1 MLDHGSQAISPDD
14 IFIAVMG
21 MTGAGKSSFIE
32 HCTKPPERLSS
43 DGLFSCTSRVSIHTT
58 VIGGHT
64 VHLLDTP
71 GFNDSRQSDSKV
83 LQELAYWLTAAYE
96 RDIRL
101 SGIIYLHC
109 ITNNRLPGTA
119 VRALNVFKK
128 MCGTEA
134 FKGVILATTMWDMVS
149 MEDLAKAEKRH
160 EDFYE
165 KIRSD
170 IIERGG
176 KLVRLSAV
184 EIDAVK
190 ILHHIVQKN
199 RRLTLEFQR
208 QLVDENRLM
217 YETEAGQLL
226 YDDLNQRYQSLQI
239 MADEAHRRM
248 DEIVSTGRREA
259 LRELSQST
267 SEMAGDIRLVEE
279 DMECTKAAFGG
290 IREKWEKI
298 INRDDQS
305 LLLAAQNIEQQFE
318 RENSYKGDGE
328 NVATT
333 SIHKSI
339 PPLSET
345 SRTSSSDTFSSI
357 TSQENVALRM
367 QDLEKERQAL
377 SIRIGQRLSRRYTTQ
392 TRGATT
398 IGVIGTTLAAG
409 QLIAALACVVM

>member
-1 MLDHGSQAISPDD
+1 
-14 IFIAVMG
+14 MG
-21 MTGAGKSSFIE
+21 MTGVGKSSFIE
-32 HCTKPPERLSS
+32 HCTKLPERLSS
-43 DGLFSCTSRVSIHTT
+43 NGLFSCTSRVSIHTT
-58 VIGGHT
+58 VVQGRT

-71 GFNDSRQSDSKV
+71 GFNDSRQSDGKV

-119 VRALNVFKK
+119 VRALDAFKK

-149 MEDLAKAEKRH
+149 VKDLAKAEKRH
-160 EDFYE
+160 EEFYE
-165 KIRSD
+165 KVRHD
-170 IIERGG
+170 IIEHGG

-190 ILHHIVQKN
+190 ILRHIVQKN
-199 RRLTLEFQR
+199 RRLTLRFQR
-208 QLVDENRLM
+208 QLVDENLLI
-217 YETEAGQLL
+217 YETEAGQVL
-226 YDDLNQRYQSLQI
+226 YEDLHKRYRSLQV
-239 MADEAHRRM
+239 MADEAHRQM

-259 LRELSQST
+259 LRELSEVT
-267 SEMAGDIRLVEE
+267 SEMAEDIRLVEE
-279 DMECTKAAFGG
+279 DIERTKVAFGG

-298 INRDDQS
+298 IDRDDQS
-305 LLLAAQNIEQQFE
+305 LILTAQNIEQEFE

-328 NVATT
+328 EATTT
-333 SIHKSI
+333 SIHKLA

-345 SRTSSSDTFSSI
+345 SRTSSTETFSSLA
-357 TSQENVALRM
+357 SQETMAQKLH
-367 QDLEKERQAL
+367 DLEKERQAI
-377 SIRIGQRLSRRYTTQ
+377 SIRIGQRLSRRYTAQ

-398 IGVIGTTLAAG
+398 MSVIGTTLAAG

>member
-1 MLDHGSQAISPDD
+1 
-14 IFIAVMG
+14 MG

-58 VIGGHT
+58 VVGGRT

-71 GFNDSRQSDSKV
+71 GFNDSRQSDGKV
-83 LQELAYWLTAAYE
+83 LQELAYWLTAAHE

-119 VRALNVFKK
+119 LRALDTFKK

-149 MEDLAKAEKRH
+149 VRDLAKAEKRH
-160 EDFYE
+160 EEFYE
-165 KIRSD
+165 KIRHD
-170 IIERGG
+170 IIEHGG

-190 ILHHIVQKN
+190 IVHHITQKN
-199 RRLTLEFQR
+199 RRLTLRFQR
-208 QLVDENRLM
+208 QLVDENRLI
-217 YETEAGQLL
+217 YETEAGQVL
-226 YDDLNQRYQSLQI
+226 YEDLNKRYQSLQI

-259 LRELSQST
+259 LRELSETT

-279 DMECTKAAFGG
+279 DIERTKIAFGS

-298 INRDDQS
+298 IDQDDQT
-305 LLLAAQNIEQQFE
+305 LLLTAQNLERQFV
-318 RENSYKGDGE
+318 REKGYKGDGE
-328 NVATT
+328 KATT
-333 SIHKSI
+333 TNMYTLA

-345 SRTSSSDTFSSI
+345 SRTSSTETFSSLA
-357 TSQENVALRM
+357 SQETVAQRLH
-367 QDLEKERQAL
+367 DLEKERQAL

-392 TRGATT
+392 TREATS

-409 QLIAALACVVM
+409 QLIAALACIVM

>member
-1 MLDHGSQAISPDD
+1 MVHVPT
-14 IFIAVMG
+14 AVMG

-58 VIGGHT
+58 VIRGRT

-71 GFNDSRQSDSKV
+71 GFNDSRQSDGKV
-83 LQELAYWLTAAYE
+83 LQELAYWLTAAHE

-119 VRALNVFKK
+119 VRALDAFKK

-134 FKGVILATTMWDMVS
+134 FKGVVLATTMWDMVS
-149 MEDLAKAEKRH
+149 VKDLPKAEKRH
-160 EDFYE
+160 EEFYE
-165 KIRSD
+165 KIRHD
-170 IIERGG
+170 VIEHGG

-184 EIDAVK
+184 EIDALK

-199 RRLTLEFQR
+199 RRLTLRFQR
-208 QLVDENRLM
+208 QLVDENRM
-217 YETEAGQLL
+217 IYETEAGQTL
-226 YDDLNQRYQSLQI
+226 YEDLNRRYQSLQI
-239 MADEAHRRM
+239 MADEAHRQM
-248 DEIVSTGRREA
+248 DEIASTGRREA
-259 LRELSQST
+259 LSELSEAT
-267 SEMAGDIRLVEE
+267 SEIARDIRLVEE
-279 DMECTKAAFGG
+279 DIERTKVAFGG

-298 INRDDQS
+298 IERDDQT
-305 LLLAAQNIEQQFE
+305 LLLAAQNLVQQFE
-318 RENSYKGDGE
+318 RGYDYNGDGE
-328 NVATT
+328 KAMTANVHTLA
-333 SIHKSI
+333 
-339 PPLSET
+339 PPFSET
-345 SRTSSSDTFSSI
+345 SRISSTDTFSSL
-357 TSQENVALRM
+357 TPQETVASRLH
-367 QDLEKERQAL
+367 DLEKELQAL

-392 TRGATT
+392 SRGATR

>member
-1 MLDHGSQAISPDD
+1 M
-14 IFIAVMG
+14 
-21 MTGAGKSSFIE
+21 
-32 HCTKPPERLSS
+32 
-43 DGLFSCTSRVSIHTT
+43 SIHTT
-58 VIGGHT
+58 VVGGRT

-71 GFNDSRQSDSKV
+71 GFNDSRQSDGKV
-83 LQELAYWLTAAYE
+83 LQELAYWLTAAHE
-96 RDIRL
+96 RGIRL

-119 VRALNVFKK
+119 VRALDAFKK

-149 MEDLAKAEKRH
+149 VKDLAKAEKRH
-160 EDFYE
+160 EEFSE
-165 KIRSD
+165 KVRHD
-170 IIERGG
+170 VIEHGG

-199 RRLTLEFQR
+199 RRLTLRFQR
-208 QLVDENRLM
+208 QLVDENRLI
-217 YETEAGQLL
+217 YETEAGQVL
-226 YDDLNQRYQSLQI
+226 YKDLNKRYQSLQI

-259 LRELSQST
+259 LRELSEAT

-279 DMECTKAAFGG
+279 DIERTKVAFGG
-290 IREKWEKI
+290 VRKKWEKI
-298 INRDDQS
+298 IDRDDQT
-305 LLLAAQNIEQQFE
+305 LLLTAQNLEQQFV
-318 RENSYKGDGE
+318 REICYNGNGE
-328 NVATT
+328 KAATA
-333 SIHKSI
+333 SIHTLA

-345 SRTSSSDTFSSI
+345 SRTSSTDTFSSL
-357 TSQENVALRM
+357 TSQETVAQRLH
-367 QDLEKERQAL
+367 DLEKERQAL

-392 TRGATT
+392 TRGATR